1 MAAKPSATE
10 RALKQIEEQVTCGI
24 CLEPYTQPKLLNCFH
39 VFCEKCLRPLALQGQ
54 QGQSVNCPHCR
65 QTTTLPPSGIPG
77 LQGAFY
83 ILHLFDIQDTLQKV
97 SSTSQTQCQK
107 CKKREAASYCRSCG
121 FVCQRCKETH
131 QEWEELSSH
140 EIISLS
146 TLAEDVATLIPPL
159 RKTLLCSQHPTKVA
173 DLYCDTC
180 DEVIC
185 RDCIIRVHRDHH
197 YDLVTD
203 AFSKHKDVIVASLQ
217 PVEQQLTSI
226 GKAMESLD
234 TRCAEVVEQKEA
246 VVTQID
252 TTIRQLV
259 QALEV
264 RRAELVS
271 EVEQVSQQ
279 KLKCLAA
286 QREQFELMEA
296 QLRSCR
302 DFVQDSLRTGSEAEI
317 LAMKKPVVKQIND
330 LTSNFKPE
338 TLAPVEKA
346 DQKFTHSQVELTK
359 ACQQFGK
366 VYCHHVF
373 PEKCVATGP
382 GSQVAVVGETAT
394 VSLQTVD
401 GEGEACETREESVS
415 CEVVSS
421 DGLSRVRAAVK
432 RREENKY
439 EISYQPQH
447 RGRHQL
453 HIRVEGKHI
462 LNSPFTVPV
471 LPNLTAPTNTIGGL
485 QWPWGIALSEGGEI
499 IVAEN
504 GGHCISIIS
513 TGGEKKSFGSKGS
526 GYGQLNRP
534 EGVAIDTQG
543 NILICDYE
551 NDRIQK
557 FSPTG
562 KFLQSVGTNGN
573 GPLQFSRP
581 VGIAVHPHTHK
592 VYVADKGNN
601 RIQVLNSDLTYSSSF
616 GKQGSSEGKFNLPYD
631 VSFDSSGRVY
641 VADRNNCRIQVFSAD
656 GQYVQQFGRRGGGD
670 DELNEPAS
678 IAVDSNDIVYV
689 TEYGNNCVSI
699 FTSKGEFVTT
709 FGTKRTGPA
718 QFNLPYGVALDKNS
732 TVYVSDTN
740 SNRLQ
745 VF

>member
-39 VFCEKCLRPLALQGQ
+39 VFCEKCLRPLVLQGQ

-65 QTTTLPPSGIPG
+65 QTTTLPPSGVPG

-83 ILHLFDIQDTLQKV
+83 IHHLFDIQDTLQKV

-146 TLAEDVATLIPPL
+146 TLAEDVATLVPPL

-203 AFSKHKDVIVASLQ
+203 AFHKHKDVIVASLQ
-217 PVEQQLTSI
+217 PVEQQLTTI
-226 GKAMESLD
+226 GKAVEGLD

-271 EVEQVSQQ
+271 EVEHVSQQ

-286 QREQFELMEA
+286 QRQQFELMEA
-296 QLRSCR
+296 KLRSCR

-317 LAMKKPVVKQIND
+317 LAMKKPVVKQMND
-330 LTSNFKPE
+330 LTSSFKPE
-338 TLAPVEKA
+338 TLAPVERA
-346 DQKFTHSQVELTK
+346 DQKFTHSQAELTK
-359 ACQQFGK
+359 TCQQFGE
-366 VYCHHVF
+366 VYCCPVC

-421 DGLSRVRAAVK
+421 DGLSQVRATVK
-432 RREENKY
+432 RREESKY
-439 EISYQPQH
+439 EISYQPWH

-453 HIRVEGKHI
+453 HIQVEGKHI
-462 LNSPFTVPV
+462 LNSPFTVLV
-471 LPNLTAPTNTIGGL
+471 LPNLTAPTNKTEGL
-485 QWPWGIALSEGGEI
+485 KGPWGIALSEGGDM
-499 IVAEN
+499 IVAEHN
-504 GGHCISIIS
+504 GHCISIIS
-513 TGGEKKSFGSKGS
+513 ANGEKKSFGSYGS
-526 GYGQLNRP
+526 VPGQFSHP
-534 EGVAIDTQG
+534 KGVAIDTQG
-543 NILICDYE
+543 NILVCDYE

-562 KFLQSVGTNGN
+562 KFLQSVGTKGS
-573 GPLQFSRP
+573 GPLQFYEP
-581 VGIAVHPHTHK
+581 IGIAVHPHTHT
-592 VYVADKGNN
+592 VYVADKGNH

-616 GKQGSSEGKFNLPYD
+616 GKKGTREGELNMPYD
-631 VSFDSSGRVY
+631 ISFDSSGRVY
-641 VADRNNCRIQVFSAD
+641 VAEHSNHRIQVFSAD
-656 GQYVQQFGRRGGGD
+656 GQHVQQFGRKGKGD
-670 DELNEPAS
+670 GELDRPSS
-678 IAVDSNDIVYV
+678 IAVDSTDGFVYIG
-689 TEYGNNCVSI
+689 EYGNNRVSI
-699 FTSKGEFVTT
+699 FTIKGEFIKSFT
-709 FGTKRTGPA
+709 
-718 QFNLPYGVALDKNS
+718 QFNGPKLALDKNG
-732 TVYVSDTN
+732 TLYVNCTYGKG
-740 SNRLQ
+740 LQ

>member
-39 VFCEKCLRPLALQGQ
+39 VFCEKCLRPLVLQGQ

-65 QTTTLPPSGIPG
+65 QTTTLPPSGVPG

-83 ILHLFDIQDTLQKV
+83 IHHLFDIQDTLQKV

-146 TLAEDVATLIPPL
+146 TLAEDVATLVPPL

-185 RDCIIRVHRDHH
+185 RDCIIRVHQDHH

-203 AFSKHKDVIVASLQ
+203 AFHKHKDVIVASLQ
-217 PVEQQLTSI
+217 PVKQQLTSI
-226 GKAMESLD
+226 GKAVEGLD

-246 VVTQID
+246 VVTKID

-302 DFVQDSLRTGSEAEI
+302 DFVQDSLCTGSEAEI
-317 LAMKKPVVKQIND
+317 LAMKKPVVKQMND
-330 LTSNFKPE
+330 LTSSFKPE
-338 TLAPVEKA
+338 TLAPVERVN
-346 DQKFTHSQVELTK
+346 QKFTHSQAELTK
-359 ACQQFGK
+359 TCQQFGE
-366 VYCHHVF
+366 VYCCPVC

-394 VSLQTVD
+394 VSL
-401 GEGEACETREESVS
+401 
-415 CEVVSS
+415 
-421 DGLSRVRAAVK
+421 
-432 RREENKY
+432 
-439 EISYQPQH
+439 
-447 RGRHQL
+447 
-453 HIRVEGKHI
+453 
-462 LNSPFTVPV
+462 
-471 LPNLTAPTNTIGGL
+471 
-485 QWPWGIALSEGGEI
+485 
-499 IVAEN
+499 
-504 GGHCISIIS
+504 
-513 TGGEKKSFGSKGS
+513 
-526 GYGQLNRP
+526 
-534 EGVAIDTQG
+534 
-543 NILICDYE
+543 
-551 NDRIQK
+551 
-557 FSPTG
+557 
-562 KFLQSVGTNGN
+562 
-573 GPLQFSRP
+573 
-581 VGIAVHPHTHK
+581 
-592 VYVADKGNN
+592 
-601 RIQVLNSDLTYSSSF
+601 
-616 GKQGSSEGKFNLPYD
+616 
-631 VSFDSSGRVY
+631 
-641 VADRNNCRIQVFSAD
+641 
-656 GQYVQQFGRRGGGD
+656 
-670 DELNEPAS
+670 
-678 IAVDSNDIVYV
+678 
-689 TEYGNNCVSI
+689 
-699 FTSKGEFVTT
+699 
-709 FGTKRTGPA
+709 
-718 QFNLPYGVALDKNS
+718 
-732 TVYVSDTN
+732 
-740 SNRLQ
+740 
-745 VF
+745 

>member
-10 RALKQIEEQVTCGI
+10 RALKQIEEQVTCGV

-39 VFCEKCLRPLALQGQ
+39 IFCEKCLQPLVLQGQ

-65 QTTTLPPSGIPG
+65 QTTTLPPSGVPG

-83 ILHLFDIQDTLQKV
+83 ILPLFDIQDTLQKV

-107 CKKREAASYCRSCG
+107 CKKREAASYCCSCG

-131 QEWEELSSH
+131 QEWEEFSSH
-140 EIISLS
+140 KIISLS
-146 TLAEDVATLIPPL
+146 TLAEDVTTLVPPL

-185 RDCIIRVHRDHH
+185 RDCIVRVHRDHH

-203 AFSKHKDVIVASLQ
+203 ALSKHKDVIVASLQ
-217 PVEQQLTSI
+217 PVEQQLATI
-226 GKAMESLD
+226 GKTVEGLD

-279 KLKCLAA
+279 KLQCLAA
-286 QREQFELMEA
+286 QRQQFELMEA

-302 DFVQDSLRTGSEAEI
+302 DIVQDSLRTGSEAEI
-317 LAMKKPVVKQIND
+317 LAMKKPVVKQMNN

-338 TLAPVEKA
+338 ILSPVEQA
-346 DQKFTHSQVELTK
+346 NLKFTHNEVKLTK

-366 VYCHHVF
+366 VYCRHVC

-401 GEGEACETREESVS
+401 GEGEACEICRESVS
-415 CEVVSS
+415 CEVVPS

-453 HIRVEGKHI
+453 HIQVKGKHI

-471 LPNLTAPTNTIGGL
+471 LPNLTVPTNTIGGL
-485 QWPWGIALSEGGEI
+485 QRPWGIALSEGGEI

-513 TGGEKKSFGSKGS
+513 ANGEKKSFGRIGS
-526 GYGQLNRP
+526 APGQFNCP
-534 EGVAIDTQG
+534 EGVAVDVEGI
-543 NILICDYE
+543 IFVCDYR
-551 NDRIQK
+551 NSCVK
-557 FSPTG
+557 KLSSTG
-562 KFLQSVGTNGN
+562 KLLQTVSKSGHKT
-573 GPLQFSRP
+573 LQFSYPR
-581 VGIAVHPHTHK
+581 GIAVHPHTHK
-592 VYVADKGNN
+592 VYVTDTWNH
-601 RIQVLNSDLTYSSSF
+601 RIQILNSDLTYSSSF
-616 GKQGSSEGKFNLPYD
+616 GTKGTKEGEFNQPYD
-631 VSFDSSGRVY
+631 VSFDSLGRVY
-641 VADRNNCRIQVFSAD
+641 VVDHYNHRIQIFSVN
-656 GQYVQQFGRRGGGD
+656 GHYLGQFGRRGGSDG
-670 DELNEPAS
+670 ELDQPSS
-678 IAVDSNDIVYV
+678 ITIDSNDLVYV

-699 FTSKGEFVTT
+699 FTSKNKFVKA
-709 FGTKRTGPA
+709 FGSKGTGPA
-718 QFNLPYGVALDKNS
+718 QFSEPAGVAVDKNG
-732 TVYVSDTN
+732 TIYVSDTYN
-740 SNRLQ
+740 HRVQ
-745 VF
+745 IY